1 MSIPLLFLIISQA
14 PILAQQR
21 QEYERLQSEATQ
33 LASQLAQALAER
45 DANAT
50 AAADSSQKL
59 TKSTRENEFLTKQL
73 DDLGRQIQTLLK
85 ELGRLQDPGIPSD
98 LELEEDPVAQPAEN
112 IEAVITNNL
121 VLFRSI
127 PDLQEQNQ
135 KLLKI
140 VRELGAKME
149 AEEKDYR
156 EALEKEQG
164 EAVREAHEAIK
175 LLQEQLETH
184 KRSSEVTLQAYI
196 KERDALK
203 ATLARERSAGSSR
216 AINGINGYDAGSS
229 TGVSEELTEVQSQFE
244 TYKTEMSFD
253 SGRLRE
259 DLLNTQRESAQLG
272 TALAKANAKIDYL
285 NGEILLCSLCLPW
298 LLTSMYRPTSHAPGT
313 DKYAAS

>member
-1 MSIPLLFLIISQA
+1 M
-14 PILAQQR
+14 
-21 QEYERLQSEATQ
+21 
-33 LASQLAQALAER
+33 ASQLSQALAER
-45 DANAT
+45 DASAA

-59 TKSTRENEFLTKQL
+59 AKSARENEFLTKQL

-85 ELGRLQDPGIPSD
+85 ELGRHQDPSILSD
-98 LELEEDPVAQPAEN
+98 EELEEDAATQPAEN

-127 PDLQEQNQ
+127 PALQEQNQ

-156 EALEKEQG
+156 DALEKEQS

-175 LLQEQLETH
+175 LLQEQLETQ
-184 KRSSEVTLQAYI
+184 KRSSELTASTYM

-203 ATLARERSAGSSR
+203 ATLARERAAGSSR
-216 AINGINGYDAGSS
+216 AINGINGHSASSS
-229 TGVSEELTEVQSQFE
+229 TDEELVEVQSQFE
-244 TYKTEMSFD
+244 MYKTEMSHD
-253 SGRLRE
+253 SSRLRE
-259 DLLNTQRESAQLG
+259 ELLSSQRESATLG

-285 NGEILLCSLCLPW
+285 NGESQLFSLILRFLFRTCRS
-298 LLTSMYRPTSHAPGT
+298 TSHAPGT
-313 DKYAAS
+313 NYDATCGVGQP